1 MIEPVATA
9 GSTARE
15 IVAPGGKMGKE
26 EFLQLLV
33 TQLRNQDPMNPSDP
47 KDFAAQLAQFSTV
60 EQLLNIGDQL
70 EAMQSRDEM
79 LIRTIN
85 ATSALQLIGKS
96 IVTEGNTVDMP
107 ANGEMSVRV
116 NASGTGGSG
125 TLVLRDE
132 AGAEVARIALP
143 RVDGGEQNIDLTNLV
158 GQVPQGR
165 YTYSVELTDS
175 AGTPVPVTTFCRMR
189 VDGVKYTT
197 SGPVLSSGGITV
209 ALGQVIEILD

>member
-1 MIEPVATA
+1 MIEPVASA
-9 GSTARE
+9 ASTTRE

-26 EFLQLLV
+26 EFLKLLV

-70 EAMQSRDEM
+70 ESMKSRDEM

-85 ATSALQLIGKS
+85 ATTALQLIGKS
-96 IVTEGNTVDMP
+96 IVTEGDTVDMP
-107 ANGEMSVRV
+107 ASGEMSVRV

-125 TLVLRDE
+125 TLVLRDT

-143 RVDGGEQNIDLTNLV
+143 RVEGGDQTIDLSSLV
-158 GQVPQGR
+158 GKVPQGR
-165 YTYSVELTDS
+165 YSYSVELQDS
-175 AGTPVPVTTFCRMR
+175 AGVPVSVTTFCRMR
-189 VDGVKYTT
+189 VDGVRYTT
-197 SGPVLSSGGITV
+197 SGPVLSSGGITI
-209 ALGQVIEILD
+209 ALGKVIEILD